1 MMEESRLSETHEIL
15 KNTVR
20 EFASRKIAPVASS
33 MDENDEFPVELFRE
47 MGRMGLLGI
56 TIPEEFGGSGMDY
69 LAQAIVTEEIAYESA
84 SLALSYA
91 AHSNLCLDNLYRNG
105 SMEIRERFVP
115 KLCSGEWIGSLA
127 MTEPG
132 SGSDALA
139 MKSQAVKENGR
150 YYLSGSKTLI
160 TNAPYSDLFLTYA
173 RTDGGHSAFAVL
185 GTDKGFSRGTKFSKM
200 GMRGSPTGTI
210 FFDRVELDHSRLL
223 GKIGDGKHIMLSG
236 LNSERI
242 ILAFLFIGVARK
254 ALDTALKYST
264 ERKQSSR
271 HLYEFQLIEEKLA
284 YMYVRYRTSRLISQ
298 DALVKVQTDPLDS
311 LSAAS
316 AVMHAAESAEYIA
329 REAIQIHGGYGY
341 VKDYGVERLLRDA
354 ILGQIGGGT
363 TEIRKHLISSA
374 LVKSYKRDGV
384 IPE

>member
-1 MMEESRLSETHEIL
+1 MEESRLPETHEIL

-20 EFASRKIAPVASS
+20 EFVSKKVAPVAAT
-33 MDENDEFPVELFRE
+33 MDEHDEFPVDIFRE
-47 MGRMGLLGI
+47 MGKMGLLGI

-105 SMEIRERFVP
+105 SREIREKFVP

-173 RTDGGHSAFAVL
+173 RTDNGHSAFAVL
-185 GTDKGFSRGTKFSKM
+185 ATDTGFSRGNKFSKM
-200 GMRGSPTGTI
+200 GMRGSPTGTV
-210 FFDRVELDHSRLL
+210 FFDRIELDHSRIL

-254 ALDTALKYST
+254 ALDIALKYSM
-264 ERKQSSR
+264 ERKQSGR

-298 DALVKVQTDPLDS
+298 DALVKVEADPLDS

-316 AVMHAAESAEYIA
+316 AVLHASESAEYIA

-341 VKDYGVERLLRDA
+341 VKDFGVERLLRDA

-363 TEIRKHLISSA
+363 TEIRKHLISTA

>member
-1 MMEESRLSETHEIL
+1 MPETYEIL

-20 EFASRKIAPVASS
+20 DFVSKKIAPVAAS
-33 MDENDEFPVELFRE
+33 MDENDEFPVEIFRE
-47 MGRMGLLGI
+47 MGKMGFLGI

-69 LAQAIVTEEIAYESA
+69 LAQAIITEEIAYESA

-105 SMEIRERFVP
+105 SHEIRENFVP

-139 MKSQAVKENGR
+139 MKSMAVMENGK

-173 RTDGGHSAFAVL
+173 KTEGGHSAFAVL
-185 GTDKGFSRGTKFSKM
+185 STDDGFTRGNKFSKM

-210 FFDRVELDHSRLL
+210 FFDRVELDRSRVI
-223 GKIGDGKHIMLSG
+223 GKIGDGKQILLSG

-242 ILAFLFIGVARK
+242 ILAFLFIGVARR
-254 ALDTALKYST
+254 ALDLALKYSS
-264 ERKQSSR
+264 ERKQSNR
-271 HLYEFQLIEEKLA
+271 YLYEFQLIEEKLA
-284 YMYVRYRTSRLISQ
+284 YMYVRYRTSRLLSE
-298 DALVKVQTDPLDS
+298 DALHKVEADPMDS

-316 AVMHAAESAEYIA
+316 AVMHASESAEYIA

-341 VKDYGVERLLRDA
+341 VKDSGVERLLRDA

>member
-1 MMEESRLSETHEIL
+1 MMEQSRLPETYEIL

-20 EFASRKIAPVASS
+20 DFVSKKIAPISASI
-33 MDENDEFPVELFRE
+33 DENDEFPVEIFRE
-47 MGRMGLLGI
+47 MGKMGFLGI

-69 LAQAIVTEEIAYESA
+69 LAQAIITEEIAYESA

-105 SMEIRERFVP
+105 SQEIREKFVP
-115 KLCSGEWIGSLA
+115 KLCSGQWIGSLG

-139 MKSQAVKENGR
+139 MKSTAVMENGK

-173 RTDGGHSAFAVL
+173 KTEGGYSAFAVL
-185 GTDKGFSRGTKFSKM
+185 STDDGFTRGNKFSKM
-200 GMRGSPTGTI
+200 GMRGSPTGSI
-210 FFDRVELDHSRLL
+210 FFDRIELDDSRVI
-223 GKIGDGKHIMLSG
+223 GKIGAGKDILLGG

-242 ILAFLFIGVARK
+242 ILAFLFIGVAKK
-254 ALDTALKYST
+254 ALDSALNYSI
-264 ERKQSSR
+264 ERKQSNR

-284 YMYVRYRTSRLISQ
+284 YMYVRYRTSRLLSE
-298 DALVKVQTDPLDS
+298 DALRKVEAEPMDS

-316 AVMHAAESAEYIA
+316 AVLHASESAEYIA

-341 VKDYGVERLLRDA
+341 VKDSGVERLLRDA